1 MKLWELSNEMHD
13 LEGFI
18 DEILEDDLSD
28 EVKDQEV
35 REYLEVFMNC
45 QSAFIEKVDAIAYY
59 INKLEVLAKAQRDKA
74 KSLTELARANENRAK
89 SIREYL
95 ISHMVAT
102 SCHKVETANGKLSL
116 RKKPARVELVCCP
129 EDLPEEFIRVKK
141 EPDLTAIKQHLEQ
154 LPERTSEFACLVQNG
169 FSLTMK

>member
-1 MKLWELSNEMHD
+1 MHD

-18 DEILEDDLSD
+18 DEILEDDLSED
-28 EVKDQEV
+28 VKDQEIQ
-35 REYLEVFMNC
+35 EYLEAFINC
-45 QSAFIEKVDAIAYY
+45 QSDFIEKVDAIAYY
-59 INKLEVLAKAQRDKA
+59 INKLETLAKAQRDKA
-74 KSLTELARANENRAK
+74 KSLTELARTNENRAK
-89 SIREYL
+89 SIRDYL

-116 RKKPARVELVCCP
+116 RKKPARVELICCT
-129 EDLPEEFIRVKK
+129 EDLPEEFIRIKT
-141 EPDLTAIKQHLEQ
+141 EPDLSAIKKHLEQ